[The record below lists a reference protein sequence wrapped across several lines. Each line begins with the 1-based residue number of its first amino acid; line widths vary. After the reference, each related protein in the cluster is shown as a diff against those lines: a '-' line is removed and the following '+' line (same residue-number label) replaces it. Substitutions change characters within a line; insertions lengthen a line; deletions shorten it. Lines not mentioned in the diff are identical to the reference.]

1 MLKMRKDITVKKIL
15 AIIPARGGSKG
26 ISHKNLQDIYDGIP
40 LVVFTALQA
49 KKSELVGRT
58 VVSTDDEKI
67 IQTCEDYDIE
77 TIRRPER
84 ISTDTASSESALIH
98 SLELLK
104 KDGFVADIIV
114 FLQCTS
120 PVRNDDDI
128 TNAINTLIDNDYD
141 SVFSVGVNDRFIW
154 KEKNGEIIPL
164 IEEYYE
170 NRPRRQDRDP
180 EYFENGSIYVFRRK
194 GFEKTHNRIFGK
206 KGIYVMSKE
215 RSFEIDDFFDLWLC
229 RMIIKKREQDE

>member
-1 MLKMRKDITVKKIL
+1 MRKDITEKKIL

-26 ISHKNLQDIYDGIP
+26 IPHKNLRKIYNGIQ
-40 LVVFTALQA
+40 LVVYTALQA
-49 KKSELVGRT
+49 KESRLVDRT

-67 IQTCEDYDIE
+67 IRTCEHNNIE
-77 TIRRPER
+77 TIQRPGS
-84 ISTDTASSESALIH
+84 ISTDTDSSESAVIH
-98 SLELLK
+98 SLEILE
-104 KDGFVADIIV
+104 KDGYIPDIVV

-120 PVRNDDDI
+120 PVRNADDI
-128 TNAINTLIDNDYD
+128 TNAIKMLIDNGYD

-164 IEEYYE
+164 IEEYYKD
-170 NRPRRQDRDP
+170 RPRRQDRVP

-206 KGIYVMSKE
+206 KGIYVMAKE

-229 RMIIKKREQDE
+229 RMILKKREQDE